1 MSPFLKVWPLGQEET
16 WDVRSQLP
24 PGAPTVWSTAATVPA
39 RTAIAATAMKDFNAA
54 MEELRKGLAEEE
66 EVKGD
71 NVKLAMGVALYL

>member
-1 MSPFLKVWPLGQEET
+1 M
-16 WDVRSQLP
+16 RSQLP